1 MSIYYNNNNNN
12 YNNGMYNNRNRI
24 YSQGGQNMNPNSN
37 YNRSQPNYPNNNNN
51 YNNSPNYNQNYN
63 YQQQQQN
70 RNNQNQQNNGPQ
82 PFITVKMGRLLIS
95 SATLEEFSKSLKSVE
110 WTTNK
115 SYLQAN
121 NIDVKMK
128 QGLQGQI
135 SNDISVPKN
144 RFNEYSI
151 NFNFDYSS
159 FSNFIKEV
167 INNNN
172 NQKEQQK
179 KEKISFIRNNFPF
192 ERNDIDTKDL
202 YLKIGQNRKDVV
214 MKDSSLYRK
223 VERLLPLIKP
233 LDVQNNYKKEE
244 DKKMLSNN
252 NDFSLFNNNDN
263 DNKNNNDDKKIYT
276 NTPGY

>member
-1 MSIYYNNNNNN
+1 MSIYYKNNNNNN
-12 YNNGMYNNRNRI
+12 NNGMYNNRNRI
-24 YSQGGQNMNPNSN
+24 YSQGGQNMYPNSN

-51 YNNSPNYNQNYN
+51 YNNPPPNYNQNYN
-63 YQQQQQN
+63 YQQQQN
-70 RNNQNQQNNGPQ
+70 RNNQNQQNNGPK
-82 PFITVKMGRLLIS
+82 PFITVSMGRLLITS
-95 SATLEEFSKSLKSVE
+95 VTLEDFSKSLKSVE

-115 SYLQAN
+115 NYLQAS

-135 SNDISVPKN
+135 SSDIRVPKN
-144 RFNEYSI
+144 RFNEYGINS
-151 NFNFDYSS
+151 NFNYSI
-159 FSNFIKEV
+159 FSNFIREV

-172 NQKEQQK
+172 KQKEQQE
-179 KEKISFIRNNFPF
+179 KEKISFIRNNFPLEKF
-192 ERNDIDTKDL
+192 DIDAKDL

-233 LDVQNNYKKEE
+233 LDVPNDYKKED

>member
-1 MSIYYNNNNNN
+1 MSIYYKNNNNNN
-12 YNNGMYNNRNRI
+12 NNGMYNNRNRI
-24 YSQGGQNMNPNSN
+24 YSQGGQNMYPNSN

-51 YNNSPNYNQNYN
+51 YNNPPNYNQNYN

-70 RNNQNQQNNGPQ
+70 RNNQNQQNNGPK
-82 PFITVKMGRLLIS
+82 PFITVNMGRLLITS
-95 SATLEEFSKSLKSVE
+95 VTLEDFSKSLKSVE

-115 SYLQAN
+115 NYLQAS

-135 SNDISVPKN
+135 NNINVPKN
-144 RFNEYSI
+144 RFNEYGINS
-151 NFNFDYSS
+151 NFNYSI
-159 FSNFIKEV
+159 FSNFIREV

-172 NQKEQQK
+172 KQKEQQE
-179 KEKISFIRNNFPF
+179 KEKISFIRNNFPLEKF
-192 ERNDIDTKDL
+192 DIDAKDL

-233 LDVQNNYKKEE
+233 LDVPNDYKKED

>member
-51 YNNSPNYNQNYN
+51 YNNPPNYNQNYN

-135 SNDISVPKN
+135 SNDIRVPKN

-192 ERNDIDTKDL
+192 ERYDIDTKDL

-233 LDVQNNYKKEE
+233 LDVQNDYKKEE

>member
-1 MSIYYNNNNNN
+1 MSIYYKNNNNN
-12 YNNGMYNNRNRI
+12 NNGMYNNRNRI
-24 YSQGGQNMNPNSN
+24 YSQGGQNMYPNSN
-37 YNRSQPNYPNNNNN
+37 YNRSQLNYPNNNNN
-51 YNNSPNYNQNYN
+51 YNNPPNYNQNYN

-70 RNNQNQQNNGPQ
+70 RNNQNQQNNGPK
-82 PFITVKMGRLLIS
+82 PFITVNMGRLLITS
-95 SATLEEFSKSLKSVE
+95 VTLEDFSKSLKSVE

-115 SYLQAN
+115 NYLQAS

-135 SNDISVPKN
+135 SSDIRVPKN
-144 RFNEYSI
+144 RFNEYGINS
-151 NFNFDYSS
+151 NFNYSI
-159 FSNFIKEV
+159 FSNFIREV

-172 NQKEQQK
+172 KQKEQQE

-192 ERNDIDTKDL
+192 EKYDIDAKDL

-214 MKDSSLYRK
+214 MKDSSLYKK

-233 LDVQNNYKKEE
+233 LDVPNDDKKED

>member
-1 MSIYYNNNNNN
+1 MSIYYKNNNNN
-12 YNNGMYNNRNRI
+12 NNGMYNNRNRI
-24 YSQGGQNMNPNSN
+24 YSQGGQNMYPNSN

-51 YNNSPNYNQNYN
+51 YNNPPNYNQNYN

-70 RNNQNQQNNGPQ
+70 RNNQNQQNNGPK
-82 PFITVKMGRLLIS
+82 PFITVNMGRLLITS
-95 SATLEEFSKSLKSVE
+95 VTLEDFSKSLKSVE

-115 SYLQAN
+115 NYLQAS

-135 SNDISVPKN
+135 SSDIRVPKN
-144 RFNEYSI
+144 RFNEYGINS
-151 NFNFDYSS
+151 NFNYSI
-159 FSNFIKEV
+159 FSNFIREV

-172 NQKEQQK
+172 KQKEQQE

-192 ERNDIDTKDL
+192 EKFDIDAKDL

-233 LDVQNNYKKEE
+233 LDVPNDDKKED
-244 DKKMLSNN
+244 DKKMFSNN

>member
-1 MSIYYNNNNNN
+1 MSIYYKNNNNN
-12 YNNGMYNNRNRI
+12 NNGMYNNRNRI
-24 YSQGGQNMNPNSN
+24 YSQGGQNMYPNSN

-51 YNNSPNYNQNYN
+51 YNNPPNYNQNYN

-70 RNNQNQQNNGPQ
+70 RNNQNQQNNGPK
-82 PFITVKMGRLLIS
+82 PFITVNMGRLLITS
-95 SATLEEFSKSLKSVE
+95 VTLEDFSKSLKSVE

-115 SYLQAN
+115 NYLQAS

-135 SNDISVPKN
+135 SSDIRVPKN
-144 RFNEYSI
+144 RFNEYGINS
-151 NFNFDYSS
+151 NFNYSI
-159 FSNFIKEV
+159 FSNFIREV

-172 NQKEQQK
+172 KQKEQQE

-192 ERNDIDTKDL
+192 EKYDIDAKDL

-233 LDVQNNYKKEE
+233 LDVPNDDKKED
-244 DKKMLSNN
+244 DKKMFSNN

>member
-1 MSIYYNNNNNN
+1 MSIYYKNNNNNN
-12 YNNGMYNNRNRI
+12 NNGMYNNRNRI
-24 YSQGGQNMNPNSN
+24 YSQGGQNMYPNSN

-51 YNNSPNYNQNYN
+51 YNNPPPNYNQNYN
-63 YQQQQQN
+63 YQQQQN
-70 RNNQNQQNNGPQ
+70 RNNQNQQNNGPK
-82 PFITVKMGRLLIS
+82 PFITVNMGRLLITS
-95 SATLEEFSKSLKSVE
+95 VTLEDFSKSLKSVE

-115 SYLQAN
+115 NYLQAS

-135 SNDISVPKN
+135 SSDIRVPKN
-144 RFNEYSI
+144 RFNEYGINS
-151 NFNFDYSS
+151 NFNYSN
-159 FSNFIKEV
+159 FSNFIREV

-172 NQKEQQK
+172 KQKEQQE

-192 ERNDIDTKDL
+192 EKYDIDAKDL

-233 LDVQNNYKKEE
+233 LDVPNDDKKED
-244 DKKMLSNN
+244 DKKMFSNN

-263 DNKNNNDDKKIYT
+263 DNKNNNEDKKIYT